1 MTTLVVSQYINYI
14 RYLQQHQR
22 FNPNAG
28 RLIQQTQQKIQFV
41 IRQQQLQLQQL
52 QQLQQQRVLNAAAAA
67 AALKKQEQTQLFNFD
82 GVGKKALLIGIN
94 YLNTPYELSGCIN
107 DAANLS
113 NKLAFTYGF
122 KNIYLMTDNTT
133 IKPTRNN
140 IYNNIK
146 AMFQQARRG
155 DTLFLSY
162 SGHGS
167 YVLDRNGDE
176 TRDRRD
182 EVLIGS
188 DLQSLVDDDLKNLIR
203 TFLPPTVTL
212 IMLCDSCFSESI
224 LDLKY
229 QYLDTQYNTD
239 LTVNAGQ
246 TATMGTV
253 ICISGCQDDQTSA
266 DAYINRTFQGAL
278 TWAFLTQLSA
288 TPRPTWKALL
298 LGMRTLLKNR
308 GFTQVPQLSTGQPMD
323 ISHTLF

>member
-1 MTTLVVSQYINYI
+1 MTTQISQYINYI

-22 FNPNAG
+22 LNPNTS

-41 IRQQQLQLQQL
+41 IRQQQLR
-52 QQLQQQRVLNAAAAA
+52 QLQQQRALNAAAVGAAAA

-94 YLNTPYELSGCIN
+94 YLNTPAYQLSGCIN

-122 KNIYLMTDNTT
+122 KNIHVMTDNTI

-176 TRDRRD
+176 RDRRD
-182 EVLIGS
+182 EILIGS

-203 TFLPPTVTL
+203 TFLRPTVTL
-212 IMLCDSCFSESI
+212 IMLCDACFSQSI

-229 QYLDTQYNTD
+229 QHLDTQYNTD

-246 TATMGTV
+246 TATTGTV
-253 ICISGCQDDQTSA
+253 ICISGCQDNQTSA

-278 TWAFLTQLSA
+278 TWAFLTQLAA

-298 LGMRTLLKNR
+298 VGMRTLLKNR

>member
-1 MTTLVVSQYINYI
+1 MAISQYINYI
-14 RYLQQHQR
+14 RYLQEHQR
-22 FNPNAG
+22 FNPNAS
-28 RLIQQTQQKIQFV
+28 RLLQQTRQKIQFV
-41 IRQQQLQLQQL
+41 IWQQQRQQQLQ
-52 QQLQQQRVLNAAAAA
+52 QRVLSAAAAAA
-67 AALKKQEQTQLFNFD
+67 AALKKQEQTQLYNFD
-82 GVGKKALLIGIN
+82 AVGKKALLIGIN
-94 YLNTPYELSGCIN
+94 YLNTPAYQLSGCIN
-107 DAANLS
+107 DVSNLS
-113 NKLAFTYGF
+113 NKLAFSYGY
-122 KNIYLMTDNTT
+122 KNIYVMTDNTT

-167 YVLDRNGDE
+167 YVFDRNGDE

-188 DLQSLVDDDLKNLIR
+188 DLQSLVDDDLKGLIR

-212 IMLCDSCFSESI
+212 IMLCDACFSQSI
-224 LDLKY
+224 LDLRY

-239 LTVNAGQ
+239 LTDITVNAAQ
-246 TATMGTV
+246 TATAGTV
-253 ICISGCQDDQTSA
+253 ICISGCQDNQTSA

-278 TWAFLTQLSA
+278 TWAFLTQLAA

-308 GFTQVPQLSTGQPMD
+308 GFTQVPQLSTGKPMN
-323 ISHTLF
+323 INLIPSAF

>member
-1 MTTLVVSQYINYI
+1 MTTQISQYINYI

-22 FNPNAG
+22 LNPNTS

-41 IRQQQLQLQQL
+41 IQQQQLR
-52 QQLQQQRVLNAAAAA
+52 QLQQQRVLNAAAVAA

-94 YLNTPYELSGCIN
+94 YLNTPAYQLSGCIN

-122 KNIYLMTDNTT
+122 KNIHVMTDNTI

-176 TRDRRD
+176 RDRRD
-182 EVLIGS
+182 EILIGS

-203 TFLPPTVTL
+203 TFLRPTVTL
-212 IMLCDSCFSESI
+212 IMLCDACFSQSI

-229 QYLDTQYNTD
+229 QHLDTQYNTD

-246 TATMGTV
+246 TATTGTV
-253 ICISGCQDDQTSA
+253 ICISGCQDNQTSA

-278 TWAFLTQLSA
+278 TWAFLTQLAA

-298 LGMRTLLKNR
+298 VGMRTLLKNR